1 MQLKKRVHL
10 FLVERY
16 TMPATLIYQRE
27 TLADISES
35 TTAELAASQIVSST
49 GGVEHCPTLSAV
61 NHSPKTR
68 ADTRAEAKIIPCSQQ
83 FWVKTL
89 RADAFGSSGSCL
101 AGCIPTDDGH
111 MEHQKL
117 RPYPKKNYTVN
128 GEGVSKR
135 RQSWSVIPITYSSIP
150 YKQPQYTAAQKH
162 GFSQLQSVSV
172 ATVTSPVSL
181 FGHDRYRR
189 NKLIGVMGPLED
201 ALPGRSFA
209 QDYGTMTRP
218 YDFDDLIH
226 AKTYYTIKIK
236 LYQLFKDSA
245 ALISA
250 IEFGTLPFGCNEVL
264 ARIRLTPKSRVLVGA
279 DSFEARA
286 LAVDLQ
292 RRIETYSA
300 RVRTTSIKL
309 PIVFYLPEQNT
320 VPLFLEYSSEEQ
332 ALDRAEALSIYKNDD
347 RRSAAYENSDF
358 EFLLLLDSD
367 TLVEACQEPASE
379 ETLLIRILKL
389 NFKEIF
395 QSICEI
401 TKGSWNK
408 ILPEALLTII
418 SSDIVAQMVH
428 HSLLC
433 HDVEL
438 TAYLLNNTHYS
449 LDKRIN
455 DEETVLHLIARKK
468 HQENSQQFYSIIIDR
483 ICWPNLQGNKAG
495 YTALHLAAKT
505 GNLGLIQCLE
515 KKPRFYKGITMTD
528 PNNNTAVDL
537 AAANGHLDILKFLFN
552 YVNSDILLTL
562 QNNALRAAAANGHNN
577 IIEFLFEKSTKID
590 VNSTDQYG
598 QTALHLA
605 VGHGHVP
612 TVKLLLDRGDI
623 DVNLRTK
630 GGKSPLWVAAI
641 ISENGDIT
649 ELLLRRIDI
658 KPSLKYQLRHGGERA
673 VYNREHGES
682 GTILDDAFGLPA
694 RNDILKQL
702 VTHPETELKSYAI
715 TQELHFKRAVIAGD
729 VDTLELLLASHV
741 ATHSYS
747 EQLYLAVENKQFDV
761 VKWLLARFNVLNATI
776 PMSFKKIVTCPLD
789 MEDSWTQEEC
799 IAMTAA
805 FFDSELQ
812 KTSKEALDIRD
823 AGVIKAFKWM
833 NDHGCHEQLRKY
845 LLMRLERYHDKC
857 LQEARQARNCSSF
870 FNNYFVRCEEINT
883 AFLLIVALQ
892 QRAAPAIEN
901 QPSMVR
907 VAEDD
912 LAKHKSTL
920 GDGKKHIF
928 SNELKDIYNLYRILF
943 PLPEQQL
950 EPQVS
955 LSY

>member
-1 MQLKKRVHL
+1 
-10 FLVERY
+10 
-16 TMPATLIYQRE
+16 MPTTLIYQRKT

-68 ADTRAEAKIIPCSQQ
+68 ADTRAEANIILCPQQ
-83 FWVKTL
+83 FWVKIV
-89 RADAFGSSGSCL
+89 RADKFCFSGSLL
-101 AGCIPTDDGH
+101 AGCISTDDGH

-128 GEGVSKR
+128 GEGVSTR

-172 ATVTSPVSL
+172 AIVTSPVSL
-181 FGHDRYRR
+181 FGHNRYRR
-189 NKLIGVMGPLED
+189 NKLIGVTGPLED

-209 QDYGTMTRP
+209 QDCGTVVRP
-218 YDFDDLIH
+218 YDFNYLVD
-226 AKTYYTIKIK
+226 AQTYYNDMITQH
-236 LYQLFKDSA
+236 QLFKDSA

-250 IEFGTLPFGCNEVL
+250 IESGALPFGCNEVL
-264 ARIRLTPKSRVLVGA
+264 ARIRLTPKSRVLVGT

-286 LAVDLQ
+286 SAVDLQ
-292 RRIETYSA
+292 RRITAYSA
-300 RVRTTSIKL
+300 RIRATPMKL
-309 PIVFYLPEQNT
+309 PIIFYLPKQNT

-332 ALDRAEALSIYKNDD
+332 ALDRAEALNIYKSDD
-347 RRSAAYENSDF
+347 RRSAAYKNCDF

-367 TLVEACQEPASE
+367 TLVKASQESVSE
-379 ETLLIRILKL
+379 ETLLLHILKL

-401 TKGSWNK
+401 TKGSWNT
-408 ILPEALLTII
+408 ILPKALLTTI
-418 SSDIVAQMVH
+418 SSDMVAQMVH

-433 HDVEL
+433 HDAEL
-438 TAYLLNNTHYS
+438 TAYLLAQTRCS
-449 LDKRIN
+449 LDTRIN
-455 DEETVLHLIARKK
+455 GEETILHLVAR
-468 HQENSQQFYSIIIDR
+468 QEHRENLQQFYPTIINR
-483 ICWPNLQGNKAG
+483 TGTPNLESNKAG

-505 GNLGLIQCLE
+505 GNLALIHCLKE
-515 KKPRFYKGITMTD
+515 KPKFFDGITMTD
-528 PNNNTAVDL
+528 PNNNTAVNL
-537 AAANGHLDILKFLFN
+537 AAANGHLDIFKFLFA
-552 YVNSDILLTL
+552 YVNYFIGRVNPFYCSNSGMLLTL
-562 QNNALRAAAANGHNN
+562 QNNAVLRAAAANGRNN
-577 IIEFLFEKSTKID
+577 IIESLFEQTTKID

-605 VGHGHVP
+605 VGHGHVH
-612 TVKLLLDRGDI
+612 TVKLLLDRGDV

-630 GGKSPLWVAAI
+630 GGKSPLWIAAI
-641 ISENGDIT
+641 ISANSDIT
-649 ELLLRRIDI
+649 ELLLSRADI
-658 KPSLKYQLRHGGERA
+658 KPSLKCQLQHGIEHT
-673 VYNREHGES
+673 VYNRQYYEES

-694 RNDILKQL
+694 PKGILEQL
-702 VTHPETELKSYAI
+702 VKHSGTKLKSYAI
-715 TQELHFKRAVIAGD
+715 TQELNFKRAIIAGD
-729 VDTLELLLASHV
+729 VDTLELLLVSHA

-747 EQLYLAVENKQFDV
+747 ELLSLAVVNKQFGV
-761 VKWLLARFNVLNATI
+761 VKWFLTRFNMLNATL
-776 PMSFKKIVTCPLD
+776 PMSFKKVITYPLD
-789 MEDSWTQEEC
+789 MEGSWTLEEC
-799 IAMTAA
+799 IAMIAA
-805 FFDSELQ
+805 FFDPALQ
-812 KTSKEALDIRD
+812 KTSKETLDIRD
-823 AGVIKAFKWM
+823 ADVIKAFKWM

-870 FNNYFVRCEEINT
+870 FNNYFARCEEMNT

-892 QRAAPAIEN
+892 QRASSAIVN
-901 QPSMVR
+901 KPSMVR

-912 LAKHKSTL
+912 LEKHKSTL
-920 GDGKKHIF
+920 GDGEKYIF